1 MFHGK
6 RKTTFIWLKMYE
18 VKYYICLVVCF
29 NIARQ
34 YWYDHWMI
42 QP

>member
-18 VKYYICLVVCF
+18 VKYYICF

-42 QP
+42 QL